1 MPAYRHYRLDG
12 SGTINEAEWLDAADD
27 DDAVRQARERKLKVP
42 SEVWCRNRRIARI
55 EPHRDNTAR

>member
-27 DDAVRQARERKLKVP
+27 ADAIRQARERKLNVP
-42 SEVWCRNRRIARI
+42 SEVWQRSRRIATI
-55 EPHRDNTAR
+55 DPTLPD